1 MIESAGPVI
10 LFGGGRMGS
19 ALLRGWI
26 EAGVPAGHITVI
38 EPKPGPDLVT
48 SSTAAGFVLN
58 GRLRS
63 RPRQSIV
70 LAVKP
75 QKSSELTADIQSIA
89 ADDTLVISIMAG
101 KTISDLRRLCPG
113 IRAVVRA
120 MPNLPAAVG
129 RGMTVA
135 CADPN
140 CTQEHLQAAR
150 QLLGST
156 GRLEWLNDEALID
169 AATGVSGSGPAYLFY
184 IADCLARAGVAAG
197 LPGDVAER
205 LARATVSG
213 AGELLHASSK
223 SAAELRNDVTSPAG
237 TTEAGLKVLM
247 KDDLLQAMLTGTVEA
262 AMRRARELAG

>member
-1 MIESAGPVI
+1 MNDSGPII

-26 EAGVPAGHITVI
+26 EAGVSPDRITVV
-38 EPKPGPDLVT
+38 EPDPGPDLLAFR
-48 SSTAAGFVLN
+48 TAAGFALN
-58 GRLRS
+58 GQLLS

-75 QKSSELTADIQSIA
+75 QKSSELTANIASIA
-89 ADDTLVISIMAG
+89 ADDTLIISIMAG
-101 KTISDLRRLCPG
+101 KTVGDLRRLCPG

-140 CTQEHLQAAR
+140 CTREHLEIAR

-156 GRLEWLNDEALID
+156 GQLEWLDDEALID
-169 AATGVSGSGPAYLFY
+169 AATGLSGSGPAYLFY
-184 IADCLARAGVAAG
+184 IADCLAHAGVEAG
-197 LPGDVAER
+197 LPGDLAER

-213 AGELLHASSK
+213 AGELLHTSSK
-223 SAAELRNDVTSPAG
+223 SPAELRKDVTSPAG
-237 TTEAGLKVLM
+237 ATEAGLKVLM
-247 KDDLLQAMLTGTVEA
+247 KDELLQTILTGTVEA
-262 AMRRARELAG
+262 TARRARELAG